1 MDFWKRVKHE
11 LREERA
17 RAPYGGNDPP
27 IAKTGWAKGGLARKK
42 KATTTTTTAKLK
54 GVKFNFGGCEV
65 STDRGERINVEY
77 RFPGVYARAYTHTHT
92 LLHGPG
98 NKSQINLTVRIQI
111 YVDG

>member
-42 KATTTTTTAKLK
+42 KSNNNNNNSETE
-54 GVKFNFGGCEV
+54 GGEV
-65 STDRGERINVEY
+65 QFRGLRG
-77 RFPGVYARAYTHTHT
+77 F
-92 LLHGPG
+92 
-98 NKSQINLTVRIQI
+98 
-111 YVDG
+111 DGQGGED